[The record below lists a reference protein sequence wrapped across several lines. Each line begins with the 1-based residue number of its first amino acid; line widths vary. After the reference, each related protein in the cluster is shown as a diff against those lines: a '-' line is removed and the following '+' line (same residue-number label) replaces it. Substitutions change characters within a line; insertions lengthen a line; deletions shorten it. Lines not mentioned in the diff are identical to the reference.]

1 MTLLSGMGMSRRQF
15 LQAGCLAGCLAVC
28 GAAIPWPASASARNY
43 YAANRA
49 RLLADFKGVCDGVR
63 QYIAAAYPG
72 LPAPVVAAD
81 ALAAFE
87 SMLPGMTDLGGDAN
101 RNQVYLTQAGWLA
114 AIHAAM
120 KSHGRAAADSGR
132 LFYDLNAMDI
142 ANTPGPDLKARG
154 EAFFSRESRDS
165 LVAWAQWTE
174 LRTYPGDWVARAYV
188 GDGSRPDLVPD
199 LGYDLGYDMLECGAV
214 KLFKAQGMMD
224 VAPYFCLND
233 FPRSRAEGTGL
244 VRTGTIAQG
253 AALCDF
259 RHKKGR
265 DVTQGWETEASRF

>member
-1 MTLLSGMGMSRRQF
+1 MKLLSGAGMSRRRF
-15 LQAGCLAGCLAVC
+15 LKAGCLAGCLAVC
-28 GAAIPWPASASARNY
+28 GAAIPWPASASAQKY

-63 QYIAAAYPG
+63 QYVAAAYPG
-72 LPAPVVAAD
+72 VPAPAVAAD
-81 ALAAFE
+81 ALAAFD
-87 SMLPGMTDLGGDAN
+87 SMLPGMADLGGDAN

-120 KSHGRAAADSGR
+120 KSHGRTAADSGR

-142 ANTPGPDLKARG
+142 ANTPGPDLKSRG
-154 EAFFSRESRDS
+154 EAFFSRESRDA
-165 LVAWAQWTE
+165 LVAWAQWSG

-188 GDGSRPDLVPD
+188 GDGD
-199 LGYDLGYDMLECGAV
+199 GFDLGYDMLECGAV

-244 VRTGTIAQG
+244 ARTGTIAQG

-259 RHKKGR
+259 RYKLGR
-265 DVTQGWETEASRF
+265 EVAQGWETETGRF